1 MPANQRR
8 PNLQALE
15 RMLQVAMTDSS
26 GSDYQ
31 RAVGNRLSHSFVLLR
46 RRQHGGGA
54 HRGASALK
62 RNIVRIHDSQTLETE
77 VAHGPS
83 GGADVERI
91 ARVHQDDAQMIEFS
105 RSRQAVSILRQPDAD
120 GSVTRTTLLET
131 DSREANS
138 LHACCRRVLELRRA
152 NVKNL
157 SNLCDYGESG
167 RKRCKL
173 SVIEGLIAG
182 NPGRLA
188 PVQEDGFESSKDGIM
203 GQIVTPMNAARLADP
218 MNSVRPMGKILV
230 VEDDPA
236 VQKALKRLFESEG
249 YTVEIQANGKS
260 ALESF
265 QAAPPSV
272 IILDLRLPKLSGSDL
287 CKEVKAQ
294 APALP
299 IVVLSATSDVSDKVL
314 LLELGADDY
323 VTKPFSP
330 RELLARVRA
339 ALRHTSRTAPVNL
352 VSFDGISIDF
362 KKMEILRDGK
372 VVVLTAQEFKTLQFL
387 VQNADRVIGR
397 DELLN
402 EVWGYQNYPS
412 TRTVD
417 NHILKLRQKLERDPA
432 SPVHFRTVHGM
443 GYKFV
448 R

>member
-1 MPANQRR
+1 MFNCKKIVKPLLLQHKRPESVVSFNCHGQWELAAGERS
-8 PNLQALE
+8 PNLNE
-15 RMLQVAMTDSS
+15 
-26 GSDYQ
+26 GW
-31 RAVGNRLSHSFVLLR
+31 LS
-46 RRQHGGGA
+46 
-54 HRGASALK
+54 
-62 RNIVRIHDSQTLETE
+62 
-77 VAHGPS
+77 
-83 GGADVERI
+83 
-91 ARVHQDDAQMIEFS
+91 
-105 RSRQAVSILRQPDAD
+105 
-120 GSVTRTTLLET
+120 
-131 DSREANS
+131 
-138 LHACCRRVLELRRA
+138 
-152 NVKNL
+152 
-157 SNLCDYGESG
+157 
-167 RKRCKL
+167 
-173 SVIEGLIAG
+173 
-182 NPGRLA
+182 
-188 PVQEDGFESSKDGIM
+188 M
-203 GQIVTPMNAARLADP
+203 GQIATPLSTASSAEVINP
-218 MNSVRPMGKILV
+218 TRPLGRILV
-230 VEDDPA
+230 VEDDPS
-236 VQKALKRLFESEG
+236 VQKALKRLFETEG
-249 YTVEIQANGKS
+249 YAVEVQANGQS

-265 QAAPPSV
+265 QAAPPAV

-287 CKEVKAQ
+287 CKVVKAQ

-339 ALRHTSRTAPVNL
+339 ALRHTSRTETVSV
-352 VSFDGISIDF
+352 VSFDGISVDF
-362 KKMEILRDGK
+362 KKMEVQRDGK

-387 VQNADRVIGR
+387 VQNADRVISR